1 MPTTDRIP
9 SIADIRAAAAR
20 LEGVAVRTP
29 LLECEALNARAGA
42 RLLLKCETFQ
52 PVRAF
57 KIRGAWNCI
66 SQLSDAERAR
76 GVTTFSSGNHAQAV
90 AAAAHRLGIH
100 ATIVMPSDA
109 PRIKIDRTEAYGAT
123 VVLRDRKE
131 REAAAAE
138 IAARSG
144 AVPVPPYDHA
154 DVIAGQGTVGLEIV
168 EQCEEIGVVPNMVIV
183 PCSGGGLVAGC
194 AIALR
199 DRWPDVEI
207 YAAEP
212 EEFDDTRQ
220 SLASGVRTA
229 NPSGGASICD
239 ALLVSTPGEMTFE
252 INRALLAGAVA
263 VSDVEVKAAMRA
275 ALLDACVVTEPGGAA
290 GLAAAL
296 HGKTDVAGR
305 TVCVVLSG
313 GNVDPA
319 LLSELVAAS

>member
-1 MPTTDRIP
+1 MPTSDRIP

-29 LLECEALNARAGA
+29 LLEFEALNDRAGA

-52 PVRAF
+52 PMRAF
-57 KIRGAWNCI
+57 KIRGAWNRM
-66 SQLSDAERAR
+66 SQLSGAERAR

-90 AAAAHRLGIH
+90 AAAARQLGIR

-109 PRIKIDRTEAYGAT
+109 PRIKIDRTRAYGAT
-123 VVLRDRKE
+123 VVLRERGE

-138 IAARSG
+138 IAARTG
-144 AVPVPPYDHA
+144 AVPIPPYDHA
-154 DVIAGQGTVGLEIV
+154 DVIAGQGTVGLEIA
-168 EQCEEIGVVPNMVIV
+168 EQCGEIGVVPTMAIV

-199 DRWPDVEI
+199 DSWPDIEI

-212 EEFDDTRQ
+212 EGFDDTRR
-220 SLASGVRTA
+220 SLESGARTA
-229 NPSGGASICD
+229 NPPGGASICD
-239 ALLVSTPGEMTFE
+239 ALLVPTPGGLTFE

-263 VSDVEVKAAMRA
+263 VSDVEVKTAMKA
-275 ALLDACVVTEPGGAA
+275 ALLEACLVTEPGGAA

-296 HGKTDVAGR
+296 HGKPDIAGR

-319 LLSELVAAS
+319 LLSEAAATA